1 MKNWRSR
8 ASTGSARR
16 ASTAPRCIY
25 TARIS
30 VRFAGSRGGRRV
42 GWLGGGWEDGE
53 GGGGYDRA
61 AYGSP
66 RGWAPCKFV
75 FRAAARGGGGGSGG
89 GEIAEAGSRTTG
101 GEHRKASSSR
111 PLRALPPVA
120 ITDRREG
127 GWGWGWGGRREGKAA
142 SGGARA
148 TRVADPGILLKFH
161 TRRARSSRG
170 IDFRT
175 DYSAR
180 IPYTGLYTR
189 HARAS
194 PGVRARARARGN

>member
-75 FRAAARGGGGGSGG
+75 FRAAARGGGGGERRRRDRRSGLAHHRRRASEG
-89 GEIAEAGSRTTG
+89 VVVEASPR
-101 GEHRKASSSR
+101 ASARRDNR
-111 PLRALPPVA
+111 PARGVGVGVGRAK
-120 ITDRREG
+120 RREG
-127 GWGWGWGGRREGKAA
+127 SERWCTSDAG
-142 SGGARA
+142 S
-148 TRVADPGILLKFH
+148 
-161 TRRARSSRG
+161 
-170 IDFRT
+170 
-175 DYSAR
+175 
-180 IPYTGLYTR
+180 
-189 HARAS
+189 
-194 PGVRARARARGN
+194 